1 MPRTTFLRGHE
12 LINVA
17 GESHYQDALRSI
29 VQTIEGEVRVDTTAH
44 LVPEP
49 DNEHDAHAVR
59 VEIEGAKVGYLPREV
74 ASLYATALGPIVAR
88 GRVPAC
94 EAAIVGRGPSTML
107 GVFLRLPPPDDPL
120 LRDDPSRRF

>member
-1 MPRTTFLRGHE
+1 MPRTTILRGHE

-17 GESHYQDALRSI
+17 GESHHQDALRSI
-29 VQTIEGEVRVDTTAH
+29 IGTNESEVRVDVTAH

-49 DNEHDAHAVR
+49 ENEHDAHAVR
-59 VEIEGAKVGYLPREV
+59 IEIEGAKVGYLPREL
-74 ASLYATALGPIVAR
+74 ASLYAPALGPIVAR